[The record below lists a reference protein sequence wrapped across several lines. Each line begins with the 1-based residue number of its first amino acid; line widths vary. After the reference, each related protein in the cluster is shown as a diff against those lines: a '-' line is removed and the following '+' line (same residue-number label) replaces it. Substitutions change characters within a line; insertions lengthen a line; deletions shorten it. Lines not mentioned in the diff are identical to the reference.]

1 MKDQNEENSNPD
13 FESRIDSLFSELSD
27 ALNSAKK
34 REGNSMKS
42 TSECLGKMLSKI
54 TQERFLEEARSLSN
68 IGIGVL
74 MVVTGYL
81 IDPKLQEKS
90 TLMILSSFLERN
102 GINAL
107 VSDLRS
113 NGVEATFDQ
122 VYTELLGIID
132 FCLLNGL
139 AGLQAA
145 LTGSGRDVSPPKSSK
160 LDFDD
165 IGIENPFKDSPEA

>member
-13 FESRIDSLFSELSD
+13 FESRIDSLFNELSD

-34 REGNSMKS
+34 REGNAVKS
-42 TSECLGKMLSKI
+42 TSEYLGRMLSKI
-54 TQERFLEEARSLSN
+54 TQERFLEEAKSLSN
-68 IGIGVL
+68 IGVGVL
-74 MVVTGYL
+74 MVMTDYL

-90 TLMILSSFLERN
+90 ILLILSTLLERD
-102 GINAL
+102 GINAV

-113 NGVEATFDQ
+113 NAVEATFDQ
-122 VYTELLGIID
+122 VYKELLEIVD